1 MGVLVTG
8 GAGFI
13 GSWVS
18 KALLEQGEEVIL
30 IDDFNDFNYKSTLK
44 DDRIRIL
51 LNESK
56 YRRKKRYHSSDKKL
70 WIYHADIRD
79 EKKLRDIAKQHKIEK
94 ICHLGARAGVRRS
107 LQYPK
112 VYYDV
117 NIFGTLNVFQL
128 AVQQKIPSLVYASS
142 SSVYGGVKELP
153 FKETMKID
161 NPLSPYAATK
171 KAGEEMAAVFHNL
184 YGINMTGLRFFTVY
198 GPWGRPD
205 MALYEFTEKIIAG
218 KPIPVYNQGDMQR
231 DFTYVTDTVDG
242 IVSASQNDKLVGEV
256 VNIAYGKER
265 RINEVAQIVLKT
277 LGKTHLKIIYQ
288 EKRPGDVK
296 RHFADTKKAKKLLK
310 FSAKIPLEKGIAR
323 YIEWLSKEKI
333 DTKQALEKIE
343 ERNW

>member
-1 MGVLVTG
+1 MGVLVKG

-231 DFTYVTDTVDG
+231 DFTYVTD
-242 IVSASQNDKLVGEV
+242 IVQGVIKALEKPYPYEIFNLGNARTEKLSTF
-256 VNIAYGKER
+256 IACIEKE
-265 RINEVAQIVLKT
+265 
-277 LGKTHLKIIYQ
+277 LGKKAEKILLPLQ
-288 EKRPGDVK
+288 PGDVPK
-296 RHFADTKKAKKLLK
+296 TSADISKARKLLGYQPRTT
-310 FSAKIPLEKGIAR
+310 IEQGIAAFV
-323 YIEWLSKEKI
+323 EWYKEYHKI
-333 DTKQALEKIE
+333 KDA
-343 ERNW
+343 R

>member
-1 MGVLVTG
+1 MRIKNKKILVTG

-13 GSWVS
+13 GSHLVDELVKENKVRVIDNFS
-18 KALLEQGEEVIL
+18 IGSEKNLEQAKKSRNLKIIRGDITDLPTVKKAISD
-30 IDDFNDFNYKSTLK
+30 IDIVF
-44 DDRIRIL
+44 
-51 LNESK
+51 
-56 YRRKKRYHSSDKKL
+56 
-70 WIYHADIRD
+70 
-79 EKKLRDIAKQHKIEK
+79 
-94 ICHLGARAGVRRS
+94 HLAALGVRES
-107 LQYPK
+107 INDPFSVHQ
-112 VYYDV
+112 V
-117 NIFGTLNVFQL
+117 NALGTLNLLLEARKNNIERFIYV
-128 AVQQKIPSLVYASS
+128 SS
-142 SSVYGGVKELP
+142 SEVYGTANYVPMDENHPLNP
-153 FKETMKID
+153 ETIYGASK
-161 NPLSPYAATK
+161 L
-171 KAGEEMAAVFHNL
+171 AGEMYAFSYFRTYRFPSVVIRPFNT
-184 YGINMTGLRFFTVY
+184 YGLRSHFEGPY
-198 GPWGRPD
+198 GEVIPRFVIRALNNLPPIVFGDGRQ
-205 MALYEFTEKIIAG
+205 T
-218 KPIPVYNQGDMQR
+218 R